1 MGICQ
6 SCPSGRE
13 TELPHSVER
22 VGSMTFWWLYLTNYG
37 PRIDIKWIIMFIQG
51 SGCDRRM
58 TRHMI
63 EDIIG

>member
-1 MGICQ
+1 
-6 SCPSGRE
+6 
-13 TELPHSVER
+13 
-22 VGSMTFWWLYLTNYG
+22 MTFWWLYLTNYG